1 MSDGLSEMETRRLE
15 QRRHRQPPPA
25 RHPKAEPNI
34 GPSLEKSTDSTA
46 KLREESPQS
55 RPAEQ
60 PLVGSVLRAVSV
72 YLEQRHD
79 DYLRA
84 ARAEGFS
91 RRLDVTASAVV
102 RLALN
107 RLASEMTPGEVA
119 DHLARQ
125 PLVDQASGRKRR

>member
-46 KLREESPQS
+46 KLPEESPQS
-55 RPAEQ
+55 PAEQ
-60 PLVGSVLRAVSV
+60 PLVGSVLRAASV

>member
-1 MSDGLSEMETRRLE
+1 
-15 QRRHRQPPPA
+15 
-25 RHPKAEPNI
+25 
-34 GPSLEKSTDSTA
+34 
-46 KLREESPQS
+46 
-55 RPAEQ
+55 
-60 PLVGSVLRAVSV
+60 VGSVLRAASV

-84 ARAEGFS
+84 VRAEGFS

-119 DHLARQ
+119 DHLTRQ
-125 PLVDQASGRKRR
+125 PVVDHAPGRKRR

>member
-60 PLVGSVLRAVSV
+60 PLVGSVLRAASV

>member
-34 GPSLEKSTDSTA
+34 GPSPEKSTDSTA
-46 KLREESPQS
+46 KLREESPQA

-60 PLVGSVLRAVSV
+60 PLVGSVLRAASV

>member
-1 MSDGLSEMETRRLE
+1 MSDGLSEMEARRRDG
-15 QRRHRQPPPA
+15 RRHRQPLPA

-34 GPSLEKSTDSTA
+34 GRAQEGTSDPTPSEPHDQ
-46 KLREESPQS
+46 SPSS
-55 RPAEQ
+55 RSAE
-60 PLVGSVLRAVSV
+60 PLVGSVLRAASV
-72 YLEQRHD
+72 YLEQRQD

-84 ARAEGFS
+84 VRAEGFA

-119 DHLARQ
+119 DHLTRYPMVEGA
-125 PLVDQASGRKRR
+125 PGRKRR